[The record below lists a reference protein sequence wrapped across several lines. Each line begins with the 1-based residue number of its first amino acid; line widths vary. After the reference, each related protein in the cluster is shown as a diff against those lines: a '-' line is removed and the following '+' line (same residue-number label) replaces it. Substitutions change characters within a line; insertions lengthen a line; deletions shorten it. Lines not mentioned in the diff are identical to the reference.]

1 MSAISFSKNRVPER
15 FSSIKCVRSK
25 STIWVGLFLKT
36 GSESKGSWSTT
47 LPMPNMLTQIQIHDL
62 PVLVPLI
69 CKVNG
74 RNYLRIR
81 ISATGKNCFSLK
93 VFFSGELFKQK
104 VFFASQFFLLICS
117 IPKRGRDSNPFAIW
131 KNPRSNLSI
140 LKPCE

>member
-36 GSESKGSWSTT
+36 GSESKGSRSTT
-47 LPMPNMLTQIQIHDL
+47 LPMPNMLTQIRIHDL
-62 PVLVPLI
+62 PLI

-117 IPKRGRDSNPFAIW
+117 IPKRGRDSNPFAI
-131 KNPRSNLSI
+131 
-140 LKPCE
+140 